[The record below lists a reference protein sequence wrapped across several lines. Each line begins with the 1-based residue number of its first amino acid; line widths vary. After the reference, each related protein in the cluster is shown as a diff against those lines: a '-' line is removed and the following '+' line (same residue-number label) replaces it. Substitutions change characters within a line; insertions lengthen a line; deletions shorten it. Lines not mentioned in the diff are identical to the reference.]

1 MLEPVVVTDH
11 VQQRGEAAV
20 VEEAALLRGALSQ
33 TAERRGPVAPIG
45 RAIGLERIDSDLGG
59 RVHIPTRLGVE
70 RRDVGG
76 GATRA
81 AHEKASDPRPRPPIA
96 RNRPPLSPP
105 LRQLIIIKGPAPPG
119 VEILPLASLP
129 LAKA

>member
-1 MLEPVVVTDH
+1 MLEPVVVIDH

-70 RRDVGG
+70 RRGGGG
-76 GATRA
+76 GATGAGEEEGPTPGRGRPVGRNPRRA
-81 AHEKASDPRPRPPIA
+81 LRRGGQRVKKKPPRA
-96 RNRPPLSPP
+96 R
-105 LRQLIIIKGPAPPG
+105 GG
-119 VEILPLASLP
+119 FV
-129 LAKA
+129 